1 MSILQKLNAL
11 KNNVFGGPGST
22 GPSPPI
28 GRKSAIELAK
38 TNPLIGKLD
47 DDPFEF
53 TSMVYPQSMSDYKQE
68 GQYIIFYINTR
79 NPSKYDTAMS
89 ASETAQTTRE
99 SYRGG
104 QVVPTNAIK
113 SVAVFTAEDA
123 AREALRGRYSSPVY
137 DQVKETA
144 TVTPGNELS
153 TLDQIAETS
162 VAAAAEAAAATQDS
176 FRGRVTGPAAALI
189 DSAAATRPTIA
200 DISGDLLSTAT
211 AASTAPARP
220 NIAQMTD
227 SISKSKAS
235 AAAATRESFRGKV
248 TATTAAQLEER
259 AASTRE
265 SFRGVGETATQLAE
279 RAATTRESYRGQVL
293 NPAATTTGLPYN
305 MSNVAGPLKRK
316 LKVVTSAGRGHSTKG
331 KNSKKKHTVRDSE
344 GTDLSLEKQKS
355 TGGMN
360 SYADLTTRIQTSIA
374 LYLPPNI
381 ESKYSVNYNTAETGT
396 LGFMAASAAGVIG
409 SAQKAD
415 QKSLAKQIM
424 GVVGS
429 TLTDVGLKVG
439 GELASAAGLGEG
451 GAALGAK
458 FFGIASN
465 PYMEVLFE
473 NPAMREFTYSFNF
486 TPKSQKETQEI
497 KEIIET
503 FRTHMAPELKSDFSR
518 YMMLPSEFDIHYVYQ
533 DGESDAKENTY
544 MNKIATCVLKDCSVN
559 YHPNGEVQV
568 HADGS
573 PVSINM
579 SLTFAETEMITKE
592 KIKQGF

>member
-89 ASETAQTTRE
+89 ASETAQ
-99 SYRGG
+99 
-104 QVVPTNAIK
+104 
-113 SVAVFTAEDA
+113 
-123 AREALRGRYSSPVY
+123 
-137 DQVKETA
+137 
-144 TVTPGNELS
+144 
-153 TLDQIAETS
+153 
-162 VAAAAEAAAATQDS
+162 
-176 FRGRVTGPAAALI
+176 
-189 DSAAATRPTIA
+189 
-200 DISGDLLSTAT
+200 
-211 AASTAPARP
+211 
-220 NIAQMTD
+220 
-227 SISKSKAS
+227 
-235 AAAATRESFRGKV
+235 
-248 TATTAAQLEER
+248 
-259 AASTRE
+259 
-265 SFRGVGETATQLAE
+265 
-279 RAATTRESYRGQVL
+279 TTRESYRGQVL

>member
-47 DDPFEF
+47 DDPFAF
-53 TSMVYPQSMSDYKQE
+53 TSLVYPMSMSDYKQQ
-68 GQYIIFYINTR
+68 GHYIIFYINER
-79 NPSKYDTAMS
+79 NTSTYDTAMADNHP
-89 ASETAQTTRE
+89 ASRGRKSSKIAQPKKE
-99 SYRGG
+99 
-104 QVVPTNAIK
+104 IK
-113 SVAVFTAEDA
+113 SVAVFTEEDA

-162 VAAAAEAAAATQDS
+162 AAAAAEAAAATQES

-189 DSAAATRPTIA
+189 DSAAATRPTQA

-211 AASTAPARP
+211 AAVTAPARP
-220 NIAQMTD
+220 NIGQMTD
-227 SISKSKAS
+227 RISQSSAS
-235 AAAATRESFRGKV
+235 AAAATRESFRGTV
-248 TATTAAQLEER
+248 TATTAAELEER

-265 SFRGVGETATQLAE
+265 SFRGAGETATQLAE
-279 RAATTRESYRGQVL
+279 RAAATRESYRGQVP
-293 NPAATTTGLPYN
+293 NPDVATSGRPFD
-305 MSNVAGPLKRK
+305 MSDVAGPLKRK
-316 LKVVTSAGRGHSTKG
+316 LKVIDSPGRGHSTGGRG
-331 KNSKKKHTVRDSE
+331 KNNKKKHTVRNSE

-360 SYADLTTRIQTSIA
+360 SYADLTTRISKSIA

-381 ESKYSVNYNTAETGT
+381 ESKYAVNYDTAETGT
-396 LGFMAASAAGVIG
+396 LGFMAATAAGIIG
-409 SAQKAD
+409 STREKDESA
-415 QKSLAKQIM
+415 LAKRF
-424 GVVGS
+424 VGAGGS
-429 TLTDVGLKVG
+429 LLTSLGLKVG

-465 PYMEVLFE
+465 PYMEVLFD
-473 NPAMREFTYSFNF
+473 NAAMREFTYSFNF

-497 KEIIET
+497 KDIIET
-503 FRTHMAPELKSDFSR
+503 FRTHMAPEVINDNGR
-518 YMMLPSEFDIHYVYQ
+518 YMTLPSEFDIHYMYQ
-533 DGESDAKENTY
+533 DGEGEAKENTY
-544 MNKIATCVLKDCSVN
+544 YNKIATCVLTSCNVN
-559 YHPNGEVQV
+559 YTPNGVVQV

-579 SLTFAETEMITKE
+579 QLSFQETEMITKQH
-592 KIKQGF
+592 IKKGF